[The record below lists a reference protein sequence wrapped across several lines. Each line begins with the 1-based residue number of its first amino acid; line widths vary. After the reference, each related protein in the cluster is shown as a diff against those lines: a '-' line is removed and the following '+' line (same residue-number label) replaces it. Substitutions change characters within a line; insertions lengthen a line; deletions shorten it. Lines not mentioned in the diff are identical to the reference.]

1 VATPTRETVDLSAW
15 PDLVV
20 IYLGMRVRSLRGL
33 VTLLR
38 FGPRIRAAVDG
49 RPDGLLLHEFVVL
62 GFLPPHLGM
71 RQYWR
76 DLASLERWTRES
88 AHGDWWREYLRDT
101 GGTGFWHETYTRRGG
116 FESVFVDVPIP
127 LGLTAFAPREAARG
141 RMFGA
146 RERLARGDEGGR
158 AAVLGEGELYRDG
171 RG

>member
-1 VATPTRETVDLSAW
+1 MATPTRETVDLSAW

-20 IYLGMRVRSLRGL
+20 IYLGMRVRSLRGFA
-33 VTLLR
+33 TLLR
-38 FGPRIRAAVDG
+38 FGPRIAAAVDEQ
-49 RPDGLLLHEFVVL
+49 PDGLLLHESVL
-62 GFLPPHLGM
+62 YGLFPPHFGM

-88 AHGDWWREYLRDT
+88 AHGDWWRSYLRDA

-116 FESVFVDVPIP
+116 FESVFIDVPVP
-127 LGLTAFAPREAARG
+127 LGLAAFAPREAARG

-146 RERLARGDEGGR
+146 RSRLARGEEGGR
-158 AAVLGEGELYRDG
+158 AAPLGEADLYSED